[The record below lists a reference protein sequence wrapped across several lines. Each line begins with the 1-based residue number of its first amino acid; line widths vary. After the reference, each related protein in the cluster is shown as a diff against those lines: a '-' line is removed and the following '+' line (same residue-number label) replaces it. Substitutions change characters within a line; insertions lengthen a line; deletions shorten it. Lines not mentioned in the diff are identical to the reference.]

1 MLETFITHCPPFTF
15 YQGRLYRIVETQQYA
30 ATTGLVDNLEE
41 QALLE
46 QLLDEAKPPY
56 KIGTE
61 QRHYL
66 ISTPFRYPPL
76 KYGSRFGNRH
86 MPSYFYGSE
95 HLDTVLAECA
105 FYRLKFMHDM
115 TTPYDD
121 AVNSEHMTFSV
132 SIATQNLADLCQIDD
147 EHIQQQL
154 CHPTHYQFS
163 QAVGRY
169 LTEQLGAQGLRY
181 YSARRAT
188 GINLAIA
195 EPDVIKSAEPE
206 TCCNWMC
213 QTTMHSVSFNFYKNQ
228 PVTFSI
234 DAFLVDGQ
242 LPELA

>member
-1 MLETFITHCPPFTF
+1 MLEKFLAHCPPSTF

-46 QLLDEAKPPY
+46 QLLDNAKPPY
-56 KIGTE
+56 KEGTE

-115 TTPYDD
+115 SVPYSD

-132 SIATQNLADLCQIDD
+132 NIATQNMADLCQIKDIN
-147 EHIQQQL
+147 IQQQL
-154 CHPTHYQFS
+154 RHPTDYQFS

-169 LTEQLGAQGLRY
+169 LTEQTKTHGLRY
-181 YSARRAT
+181 FSARCEA

-195 EPDVIKSAEPE
+195 EPDVIKSTEPE

-213 QTTMHSVSFNFYKNQ
+213 QTTMQSVSFNFHKNQ

-234 DAFLVDGQ
+234 EMFLVDGK